1 MTARRAVERCGLV
14 VRPADEGEQAAVTGI
29 DRDQGRLETW
39 KPKTTQSVADGDFG
53 RILNF
58 LDERRVNFPVRR
70 VVVSDEVPELLPQE
84 LLRITM
90 TTVGRR

>member
-29 DRDQGRLETW
+29 DRDQRRLETR
-39 KPKTTQSVADGDFG
+39 KPETAKSVADGDFG

-58 LDERRVNFPVRR
+58 LHERRVNFPVRR
-70 VVVSDEVPELLPQE
+70 VVVSDEVPELLAQE
-84 LLRITM
+84 LFRVAM
-90 TTVGRR
+90 TTVGC